1 MVFHVLAIPV
11 YPTRREITICP
22 FTQKVYKFCKAMTER
37 GHTVF
42 HYGHPDSEV
51 QCSQHFDVVAVET
64 YNEVY
69 EEKDWRDFHSQKI
82 NNKVHQEFNKNATAL
97 IKKNKQSDHDF
108 VLAFWGIGHAAAC
121 EELDGFYVV
130 EPSIGYDSAF
140 APFKVFESYAQWH
153 KILYKINERGMPSFT
168 DHVIPPG
175 FYLEDFQYSDQ
186 KDNYLLFLGRMIDA
200 KGLHIAESLSK
211 LSGIPIK
218 FVGPQTL
225 KNTLSKDNP
234 LAEYIHTVGLKERQQ
249 LLSKAKALIMPS
261 LYAEPC
267 GWAMIEAFA
276 SGTPVLSTDWGGLG
290 EYNIHGKTGF
300 NCHSLNEFYHAL
312 HLVETIDPAY
322 CRQYAQKNFN
332 IDLIMKM
339 YENYFE
345 HIMDYNQHE
354 EGIIKETCRFLRK

>member
-1 MVFHVLAIPV
+1 
-11 YPTRREITICP
+11 
-22 FTQKVYKFCKAMTER
+22 
-37 GHTVF
+37 
-42 HYGHPDSEV
+42 
-51 QCSQHFDVVAVET
+51 
-64 YNEVY
+64 
-69 EEKDWRDFHSQKI
+69 
-82 NNKVHQEFNKNATAL
+82 
-97 IKKNKQSDHDF
+97 
-108 VLAFWGIGHAAAC
+108 
-121 EELDGFYVV
+121 
-130 EPSIGYDSAF
+130 
-140 APFKVFESYAQWH
+140 
-153 KILYKINERGMPSFT
+153 MPSFT

-300 NCHSLNEFYHAL
+300 SCHSLNEFYHAL

-354 EGIIKETCRFLRK
+354 KGIVKETCHFLKK